1 MAIRFAVEIETH
13 MPAGSCERGPHGAGR
28 QVSWLPPGWLGDADP
43 SIVPPNSGRFG
54 VEFVS
59 PILDG
64 PDGVEQ
70 LRQVVS
76 EIKARGGQV
85 NLSCGLHV
93 HVDFDKSDKAARRR
107 LTQLVANHE
116 KALYAVTGSL
126 SRERGV
132 GSRYHTNWCKSIK
145 QYGTAARAI
154 RAASRDRYHLLNL
167 ATTKP
172 TVEFRVFGASLN
184 PAKISAWARL
194 CVGLVERSLAP
205 GAGSVPWNNP
215 AKNGGLNG
223 TSGAG
228 EKEVARLMFVLG
240 WTYNGFGTRK
250 FGRQA
255 FGKLGVSDLKPSID
269 ECLRLARKYDAAVA
283 AESGGNQQQQ

>member
-13 MPAGSCERGPHGAGR
+13 MPVGSCDRGPHGHGR
-28 QVSWLPPGWLGDADP
+28 QIAWLPPGWLGDADP
-43 SIVPPNSGRFG
+43 SIVPPSNARMG

-64 PDGVEQ
+64 ADGVEQ
-70 LRQVVS
+70 VRQVVA
-76 EIKARGGQV
+76 EIRSRGGQV

-93 HVDFDKSDKAARRR
+93 HVDFDKSDRNAVRR
-107 LTQLVANHE
+107 LTRLVANHE
-116 KALYAVTGSL
+116 KALFAVTGTV
-126 SRERGV
+126 SRERGQ
-132 GSRYHTNWCKSIK
+132 GSRYGTNWCKSIK
-145 QYGTAARAI
+145 QYGTAGRAI
-154 RAASRDRYHLLNL
+154 RVASRDRYHLLNL

-184 PAKISAWARL
+184 AIKIAAWARL

-205 GAGSVPWNNP
+205 NAGSAPWNNK
-215 AKNGGLNG
+215 AKAGGLNG
-223 TSGAG
+223 TSGVG

-250 FGRQA
+250 WGRQA
-255 FGKLGVSDLKPSID
+255 FGALGAGDLKPSID
-269 ECLRLARKYDAAVA
+269 ECLRLARKYDAAIA
-283 AESGGNQQQQ
+283 AEGGGNQQP